1 MTLRGTR
8 FQTASVVLMAVGALW
23 IQQATSVARAEAAGG
38 LQWTAPA
45 DWTSQGSTRMRAAT
59 YVVPAA
65 AGDSEGGEC
74 AVYFFGPGQGG
85 SVRANVRRWLGQFRT
100 PQGGP
105 VDESAKIEE
114 TKVGEIAVT
123 RLEVSGTY
131 LFKPAPFA
139 PKVTPKP
146 GYRMLAAIAQ
156 GSVGPVFFKLTAP
169 AKTATQARAAFEKM
183 LHSLTE

>member
-1 MTLRGTR
+1 MILRGTR
-8 FQTASVVLMAVGALW
+8 FRTAAVVLMAAGASW
-23 IQQATSVARAEAAGG
+23 IQQGASSARAEAAGG
-38 LQWTAPA
+38 LQWAAPA
-45 DWTSQGSTRMRAAT
+45 DWTSKGSTRMRAAT
-59 YVVPAA
+59 YGIPAA
-65 AGDSEGGEC
+65 AGDSEDGEC

-85 SVRANVRRWLGQFRT
+85 SVRANMRRWLGQFRT
-100 PQGGP
+100 PEGGP
-105 VDESAKIEE
+105 VDESASIEE

-156 GSVGPVFFKLTAP
+156 GPAGPIFFKLTAP
-169 AKTATQARAAFEKM
+169 AKTAAKAEVAFEKM
-183 LHSLTE
+183 LHSLTK